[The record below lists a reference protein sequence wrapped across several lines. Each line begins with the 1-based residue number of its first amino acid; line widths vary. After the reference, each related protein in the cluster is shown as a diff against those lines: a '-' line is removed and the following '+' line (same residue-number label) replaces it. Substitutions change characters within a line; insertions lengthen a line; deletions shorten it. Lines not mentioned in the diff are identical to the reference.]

1 EDFSYLP
8 WLNTHRIL
16 SIEMITTSIIIV
28 VLYDLA
34 ARNLRKLAGDL
45 ATKKQERKLLIY
57 GMVNLVLQI
66 VGTFPQLMLD
76 FNFLPIEWTII
87 VLYQFA
93 WLCDIKTYCS
103 AVTMIVVNT
112 TFRQHIMIE
121 FNIIRKKKPMR
132 IVSTSHR
139 EQTN

>member
-1 EDFSYLP
+1 KASYMKIPIALNWNYYYAQEDFSYLP

-66 VGTFPQLMLD
+66 VGTFPQVT
-76 FNFLPIEWTII
+76 FLS
-87 VLYQFA
+87 YFF
-93 WLCDIKTYCS
+93 KT
-103 AVTMIVVNT
+103 
-112 TFRQHIMIE
+112 
-121 FNIIRKKKPMR
+121 
-132 IVSTSHR
+132 
-139 EQTN
+139 